1 MRTHVILILL
11 IVSCM
16 SFASTEGSYQQR
28 VNPKFKV
35 GVVEINRDDL
45 IRNADIEVSHYLES
59 TGWRRKK
66 KIAFWEAYRNIMTA
80 IQKGHISERDVSK
93 MWIDK
98 TGVIT
103 NSSGKGFDANGA
115 VCNFLGMIVDRL
127 VELGYYQTMSS
138 SAQQNNSSANNNGNL
153 NDITRILKKNK

>member
-45 IRNADIEVSHYLES
+45 IRKLA
-59 TGWRRKK
+59 T
-66 KIAFWEAYRNIMTA
+66 
-80 IQKGHISERDVSK
+80 
-93 MWIDK
+93 
-98 TGVIT
+98 
-103 NSSGKGFDANGA
+103 
-115 VCNFLGMIVDRL
+115 
-127 VELGYYQTMSS
+127 
-138 SAQQNNSSANNNGNL
+138 
-153 NDITRILKKNK
+153 ILKVQDGEGRKRLHSGRLTEI